1 MPPVAEQWNKRG
13 LRGREAFTLFEICIA
28 VFIGVM
34 IMLAAVPSI
43 SGVLEEQRAKKLF
56 NQFDDL
62 AREAS
67 TRAVTER
74 RPFVLEWDSTEDD
87 SGVTMRPQAPE
98 KGDDPGDTKRID
110 FGKKM
115 APDLTLP
122 AALMKDPP
130 AIWTFW
136 PTGTC
141 EPAIVVCHIADAP
154 WTATYDPLTE
164 QPVFTSP

>member
-1 MPPVAEQWNKRG
+1 MRHALQKSALNRA
-13 LRGREAFTLFEICIA
+13 AFTLFEICIA

-43 SGVLEEQRAKKLF
+43 SGVIEEQRAKKLF

-62 AREAS
+62 VKEAS
-67 TRAVTER
+67 SRAVTER
-74 RPFVLEWDSTEDD
+74 RPYVLEWDD
-87 SGVTMRPQAPE
+87 SGVAVRPLAPE
-98 KGDDPGDTKRID
+98 NGDEAQGTDRVD
-110 FGKKM
+110 FGEKL
-115 APDLTLP
+115 APDLIRP
-122 AALMKDPP
+122 AALEKDPP
-130 AIWTFW
+130 REWTFW

-141 EPAIVVCHIADAP
+141 EPATIICHVADSP

>member
-1 MPPVAEQWNKRG
+1 MRPAPEHPCVRQT
-13 LRGREAFTLFEICIA
+13 AFTLFEVCIA
-28 VFIGVM
+28 VFIGVL

-67 TRAVTER
+67 SRAVTER
-74 RPFVLEWDSTEDD
+74 RPYVLDWDD
-87 SGVTMRPQAPE
+87 SGVTLRPLSPE
-98 KGDDPGDTKRID
+98 NPDEAQGTGRVD
-110 FGKKM
+110 FGRKL

-122 AALMKDPP
+122 SALEKDPP
-130 AIWTFW
+130 RVWTFW

-141 EPAIVVCHIADAP
+141 EPATVTCHIPDAP